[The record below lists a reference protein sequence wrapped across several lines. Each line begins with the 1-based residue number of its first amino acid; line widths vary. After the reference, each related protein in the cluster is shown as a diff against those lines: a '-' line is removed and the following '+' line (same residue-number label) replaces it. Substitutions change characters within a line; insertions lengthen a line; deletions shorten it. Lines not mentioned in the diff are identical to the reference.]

1 MLKNYRI
8 YPATAII
15 LSFFVI
21 IISFLGAWL
30 TGEETVS
37 HFFHY
42 IAQDNP
48 PMWLKVPNFNAHYY
62 LYLPALISILFAF
75 FVNKI
80 FVTQNR
86 VNRLITIT
94 VLTFLMVRYILW
106 RSLSSLNFEDKIT
119 GVFSLVLL
127 AIEVFFIFS
136 PLLQN
141 LFMLG
146 LKFRN
151 READKFSQM
160 VRDGHYQPTVDILI
174 PTYNEPYNIV
184 KKTIVACQN
193 IDYQQ
198 KKVYLLDDGDRKEIA
213 KLAYDLGC
221 HYITR
226 SNNDHAKAGNLNNA
240 LKYTDGELITVFDAD
255 FIPKRNF
262 LTRTV
267 GFFQKQKL
275 ALLQTYQSFYSP
287 DPVTRNLSLEN
298 HFPPDVEIFSRH
310 YQVIRDSW
318 HSALC
323 YGSSFLV
330 RREHLL
336 EIGGFCQNSLSE
348 DYHTGVR
355 LSAQG
360 YEVAYLNESL
370 SAGLSAENIFGHIRQ
385 RQRWARGTIQSLFI
399 PENPLT
405 IRGLSFWQRLAHFE
419 GIIQWF
425 TSPLRIVIFFLPLIY
440 TAGILP
446 IEASWEEI
454 VYFVVPYYCLQVG
467 TFAWLNFRSRS
478 AMISEVYNI
487 VTTFPVA
494 WEVIQTLITPFAS
507 IFKVTPKG
515 TKCDRYYFNW
525 NLASPLC
532 FVWAVNVVN
541 LISII
546 GLIQRDS
553 LGELNSAGGISL
565 ILFWNIYNLM
575 IISLSLWAMLDVPKP
590 NNYEWFNIFE
600 GIRLV
605 IDEHIYQGI
614 MTKISDVGA
623 DIELSYSSSLDNY
636 YQKWQK
642 LGNKS
647 LVSEQ
652 CVEIMAQDLYITGK
666 IIDII
671 NDGNNYQI
679 KIVFDTEENTIYRQL
694 ITKVYGLNIQQQKYR
709 LNTASELKTVYL
721 LFKSLIMTPW
731 HWVNYRLDGQKKL
744 SSAMSYS
751 LPVKKNEHQ
760 NSVLISSSEDEEYSH
775 L

>member
-15 LSFFVI
+15 LSFLI
-21 IISFLGAWL
+21 ITISIFSAWL

-37 HFFHY
+37 RFFSY
-42 IAQDNP
+42 ITHNNP
-48 PMWLKVPNFNAHYY
+48 PIWLTVPNFESNYL
-62 LYLPALISILFAF
+62 LYLPALISIIFAF
-75 FVNKI
+75 LVNKI
-80 FVTQNR
+80 FQRQNR
-86 VNRLITIT
+86 INRLITIT

-106 RSLSSLNFEDKIT
+106 RSFSSLNFENKIT
-119 GVFSLVLL
+119 GIFSLLL
-127 AIEVFFIFS
+127 LGIELFFIFS
-136 PLLQN
+136 PFLQN
-141 LFMLG
+141 LLMLG

-151 READKFSQM
+151 READKLSQI
-160 VRDGHYQPTVDILI
+160 VREGDYQPMVDIFI
-174 PTYNEPYNIV
+174 PTYNEPYNII
-184 KKTIVACQN
+184 KKTIVACQG

-213 KLAYDLGC
+213 QLADNLGC

-240 LKYTDGELITVFDAD
+240 LKYTEGEIIAVFDAD
-255 FIPKRNF
+255 FIPKQNF

-287 DPVTRNLSLEN
+287 DPVVRNLSLEN
-298 HFPPDVEIFSRH
+298 DFPPDVEIFSRH

-348 DYHTGVR
+348 DYHTGVK
-355 LSAQG
+355 LSAWG

-370 SAGLSAENIFGHIRQ
+370 SVGLSAENIFGHIRQ

-405 IRGLSFWQRLAHFE
+405 IRGLNFWQRLAHFE
-419 GIIQWF
+419 GIVQWF
-425 TSPLRIVIFFLPLIY
+425 TSPLRIVIFFLPLVY

-446 IEASWEEI
+446 IKASGEEI
-454 VYFVVPYYCLQVG
+454 VYFVVPYYCVQVG

-494 WEVIQTLITPFAS
+494 WEVVQTLITPFAS

-525 NLASPLC
+525 SLASPLC
-532 FVWAVNVVN
+532 FVLAVNVVN
-541 LISII
+541 LISIV
-546 GLIQRDS
+546 GLIRENS
-553 LGELNSAGGISL
+553 LGELNSLGGVGL
-565 ILFWNIYNLM
+565 ILFWNIYNLI

-590 NNYEWFNIFE
+590 NNYEWFNVFE
-600 GIRLV
+600 GVKLV

-614 MTKISDVGA
+614 MTQISDVGA
-623 DIELSYSSSLDNY
+623 CMELNYSSSLESYHQQRQGFVNNN
-636 YQKWQK
+636 Q
-642 LGNKS
+642 
-647 LVSEQ
+647 VSDHSIEM
-652 CVEIMAQDLYITGK
+652 IAHDLYIMGEV
-666 IIDII
+666 IDII
-671 NDGNNYQI
+671 NDGDKYKI
-679 KIVFDTEENTIYRQL
+679 KIFFHTEKDSIYRQL
-694 ITKVYGLNIQQQKYR
+694 ITKVYRLNSYYPCSV
-709 LNTASELKTVYL
+709 LNTASELKTLYL
-721 LFKSLIMTPW
+721 LLKSLIVTPW
-731 HWVNYRLDGQKKL
+731 RWINYSFYQQTQL
-744 SSAMSYS
+744 SSTMFYPLSMSRNGS
-751 LPVKKNEHQ
+751 HH
-760 NSVLISSSEDEEYSH
+760 SVLISSSEDEGYNR
-775 L
+775 